1 MLAVAILAQRCSV
14 NGTVLRSNSRS
25 AFGTARMLAL
35 GLAILPGAALSS
47 TSAAFA
53 AEQAPSEPS
62 EAVFLAQLV
71 LLLLVARLLGEVMQR
86 IGQPAVMGQ
95 LLAGIVLGPSM
106 LGGVLAGGRA
116 HDFRC
121 RPRAKGD
128 GGGRVRSRH
137 PDASAAHRNGD

>member
-14 NGTVLRSNSRS
+14 TGTVLRSNGRS
-25 AFGTARMLAL
+25 AFSTVRMLAL
-35 GLAILPGAALSS
+35 GLAILPGAAVSS

-62 EAVFLAQLV
+62 EALFLAQIV

-95 LLAGIVLGPSM
+95 LLAGIVLRS
-106 LGGVLAGGRA
+106 AGRTT
-116 HDFRC
+116 
-121 RPRAKGD
+121 
-128 GGGRVRSRH
+128 RS
-137 PDASAAHRNGD
+137 